1 MPVSQDET
9 PAKSQELTLF
19 LFLTVVLAPALSIAV
34 IGGYGLFIWLSQ
46 IIGGPPTH

>member
-1 MPVSQDET
+1 MSATEEGLPT
-9 PAKSQELTLF
+9 KKQELMLF
-19 LFLTVVLAPALSIAV
+19 LILTVIMAPVVSLSI

>member
-1 MPVSQDET
+1 MSATEEVL
-9 PAKSQELTLF
+9 PAKKQELTLF
-19 LFLTVVLAPALSIAV
+19 LILTVVVAPVVSLSI

>member
-1 MPVSQDET
+1 MPATEQEV
-9 PAKSQELTLF
+9 PAKKQELTLF
-19 LFLTVVLAPALSIAV
+19 LLLTVVVAPVISLSV